1 MNEIKEKLLFLRDG
15 ITWSKMGWGRAKEM
29 MLIPID
35 IYQFVFSVVGGSFF
49 FKEIFGLN
57 ISKDIL
63 IKVAIFGPIIM
74 LIMAYIDKRWLHL
87 WQREK
92 ELDTKLNPYFVA
104 IYEKLDKII
113 NILENDRRKKI

>member
-1 MNEIKEKLLFLRDG
+1 
-15 ITWSKMGWGRAKEM
+15 MGWGRAKEM